1 MQKMAM
7 IGRMFLFF
15 LVNALVVV
23 SMSVLMSVLGVKPYL
38 NQYGLDIP
46 SLAIFC
52 VIWGSGGAFI
62 SLLMSRAIAKWSCG
76 VQLIS
81 PETTDPSLRQLL
93 NIVYDLA
100 RKANLPAMPEVG
112 IYDSPDPNAF
122 ATGPT
127 KSRSLVAVS
136 TGLLSRMNRAEIEG
150 VLGHEISHI
159 GNGDMVTMTLLQGI
173 MNSFV
178 MFLSRLL
185 AFVLTSGRD
194 RDEERGPGLMY
205 YVVQIGLEIVFMM
218 LGSMVVAWFSR
229 WREFRADAGGA
240 KLAGKQKM
248 IAALQELQR
257 TYELVDVFAKPA
269 TVQTLQISSKP
280 GGLMRLWSS
289 HPPLEERIQRLQN
302 ADYSQTTL
310 SGQTM

>member
-1 MQKMAM
+1 MAM
-7 IGRMFLFF
+7 ISRMFLFF

-23 SMSVLMSVLGVKPYL
+23 SMSVLMSVLGIRPYL
-38 NQYGLDIP
+38 SQYGLDIP

-52 VIWGSGGAFI
+52 VIWGSGGSFI

-81 PETTDPSLRQLL
+81 PDTNDPTLRQLI

-100 RKANLPAMPEVG
+100 RKAKLPAMPEVG

-127 KSRSLVAVS
+127 KSRALVAVS

-159 GNGDMVTMTLLQGI
+159 SNGDMVTMTLLQGI

-178 MFLSRLL
+178 MFLSRLM

-194 RDEERGPGLMY
+194 RDEERGPGFMY
-205 YVVQIGLEIVFMM
+205 YIVQFVLEIVFMM

-240 KLAGKQKM
+240 QLAGRQKM
-248 IAALQELQR
+248 VAALQELQR
-257 TYELVDVFAKPA
+257 TYELVDLSAKPA

-280 GGLMRLWSS
+280 SGLMKLWAS
-289 HPPLEERIQRLQN
+289 HPPLEERIERLQKGDVLN
-302 ADYSQTTL
+302 ANY